1 MGTQKIVCVI
11 AFNLKGSGSRR
22 YILHLILGAYIF
34 ECSGL
39 FLGRRYLRNGAQA
52 SFREE
57 VDLVI
62 RQVQQNVKDYW
73 CELQQIKRLSDSCS
87 GHTQTFG
94 QVRLGGTIALLE
106 NVFENE
112 CLFHR
117 IGSRSACFSGRRN
130 WLGVRGFNRRYEKL
144 TVVQS
149 RKVNP
154 EGQIEK
160 VRKSFG
166 PGEPAAIYELCGFVI
181 RGYRSRRG
189 STCDGFG
196 VSVPPR

>member
-22 YILHLILGAYIF
+22 YKLHLILGAYFF

-62 RQVQQNVKDYW
+62 RQVQQDVKDYW
-73 CELQQIKRLSDSCS
+73 CELQQIERLSDSCS
-87 GHTQTFG
+87 RHTQMFG

-106 NVFENE
+106 DVFENE
-112 CLFHR
+112 CLFRR
-117 IGSRSACFSGRRN
+117 INDRRDWFVVDRG
-130 WLGVRGFNRRYEKL
+130 WLGVRGFNGRYEKL
-144 TVVQS
+144 ALVQF

-166 PGEPAAIYELCGFVI
+166 RGEPVLIYEL
-181 RGYRSRRG
+181 
-189 STCDGFG
+189 
-196 VSVPPR
+196 